1 MDETGLTKLSAD
13 QAAALND
20 EQKAI
25 FSALDVS
32 DQDFYAETFK
42 PADLATT
49 LTRKGEIMQRSQAER
64 ERLQK
69 LKAFMARSSEAH
81 PPQNDD
87 VEGALTGLAM
97 GALGI
102 GGVAAGISDNNAQYK
117 GVKPEELIAPLRA
130 EFGGGRTR
138 IDFSGRPE
146 AIIATVGLVSG
157 SGSGAVPAL
166 TINLT
171 SVDDGVEVKV
181 NDLTTRGLIET
192 VKEGGKALLDV
203 AGQGLHL
210 LNLGKHGGS
219 PLDMI
224 STAQQTLAEGGD
236 LAETAGGLKLKERAW
251 KAIKAAAESIE
262 ANALSRMK
270 EEREER
276 EALEAA
282 WDRFTNCPACGVSFG
297 PEDSVCRVCVTARPE
312 MPQKADPRKL

>member
-25 FSALDVS
+25 FSALDES

-42 PADLATT
+42 PADLPTA
-49 LTRKGEIMQRSQAER
+49 LTRKGEIMQRSQTER
-64 ERLQK
+64 ERLQN

-81 PPQNDD
+81 PPQNDN

-97 GALGI
+97 GVLGI
-102 GGVAAGISDNNAQYK
+102 GGVAAGITDNNAEYK

-146 AIIATVGLVSG
+146 AIIATVALL
-157 SGSGAVPAL
+157 SGSGAIPAL

-171 SVDDGVEVKV
+171 SVDEGVEVKV

-203 AGQGLHL
+203 AGQGLQL

-270 EEREER
+270 EEREAR

-282 WDRFTNCPACGVSFG
+282 WDRYINCPACGVSFG
-297 PEDSVCRVCVTARPE
+297 PEDSVCRVCATARPE
-312 MPQKADPRKL
+312 MPQIADPRKL

>member
-42 PADLATT
+42 PADLPTA
-49 LTRKGEIMQRSQAER
+49 LARKGEIMQRSQAER

-69 LKAFMARSSEAH
+69 LKAFMAKSSEAH

-102 GGVAAGISDNNAQYK
+102 GGVAAGITDNNAQYK

-146 AIIATVGLVSG
+146 AIIATVALVSG
-157 SGSGAVPAL
+157 SG
-166 TINLT
+166 
-171 SVDDGVEVKV
+171 
-181 NDLTTRGLIET
+181 
-192 VKEGGKALLDV
+192 
-203 AGQGLHL
+203 
-210 LNLGKHGGS
+210 
-219 PLDMI
+219 
-224 STAQQTLAEGGD
+224 AE
-236 LAETAGGLKLKERAW
+236 R
-251 KAIKAAAESIE
+251 
-262 ANALSRMK
+262 SR
-270 EEREER
+270 R
-276 EALEAA
+276 
-282 WDRFTNCPACGVSFG
+282 
-297 PEDSVCRVCVTARPE
+297 
-312 MPQKADPRKL
+312 

>member
-1 MDETGLTKLSAD
+1 M
-13 QAAALND
+13 
-20 EQKAI
+20 
-25 FSALDVS
+25 
-32 DQDFYAETFK
+32 
-42 PADLATT
+42 
-49 LTRKGEIMQRSQAER
+49 
-64 ERLQK
+64 
-69 LKAFMARSSEAH
+69 
-81 PPQNDD
+81 
-87 VEGALTGLAM
+87 EGALTGLAM

-102 GGVAAGISDNNAQYK
+102 GGVAAGITDNNAQYK

-157 SGSGAVPAL
+157 SGAVPAM

-224 STAQQTLAEGGD
+224 STAQRTLAEGGD

-251 KAIKAAAESIE
+251 KAI
-262 ANALSRMK
+262 
-270 EEREER
+270 
-276 EALEAA
+276 
-282 WDRFTNCPACGVSFG
+282 
-297 PEDSVCRVCVTARPE
+297 RPL
-312 MPQKADPRKL
+312 PRASKPTRSAG

>member
-13 QAAALND
+13 QTAALND

-25 FSALDVS
+25 FCALGES

-42 PADLATT
+42 PADLATA
-49 LTRKGEIMQRSQAER
+49 LTRKGEIMQRSQTER
-64 ERLQK
+64 ERLQN

-81 PPQNDD
+81 PPQNDN

-102 GGVAAGISDNNAQYK
+102 GGVAAGITDNSGHYK

-138 IDFSGRPE
+138 IHFSGRPE
-146 AIIATVGLVSG
+146 AIIATVALVSS
-157 SGSGAVPAL
+157 SGREAVPAL

-171 SVDDGVEVKV
+171 SVNEGVEVKV
-181 NDLTTRGLIET
+181 NDLTTRGLIAT
-192 VKEGGKALLDV
+192 VKEGGKALLEL
-203 AGQGLHL
+203 AEQGLDL
-210 LNLGKHGGS
+210 LNLGKYGGS
-219 PLDMI
+219 PQDMI
-224 STAQQTLAEGGD
+224 STAQQTLAEGSD

-251 KAIKAAAESIE
+251 KAIQAAAESIE
-262 ANALSRMK
+262 ANALSRLK
-270 EEREER
+270 AERKAR

-282 WDRFTNCPACGVSFG
+282 WDRFTHCPSCGVSFG
-297 PEDSVCRVCVTARPE
+297 PEDSVCRVCATARPE